1 MIFIGRL
8 AEMGFNE
15 CVRGYKN
22 ASHYTIKTKLQGGK
36 YTVANSCN
44 MVNRIVKA
52 EEMKKMGSKILSSKI
67 NNL

>member
-8 AEMGFNE
+8 AEVGFNE
-15 CVRGYKN
+15 CVKGYKN

-52 EEMKKMGSKILSSKI
+52 EEMKRMGSKILSSKI

>member
-8 AEMGFNE
+8 AEVGFNE

>member
-8 AEMGFNE
+8 AEVGFNE

-44 MVNRIVKA
+44 MINRIVKA
-52 EEMKKMGSKILSSKI
+52 EEMKKMRSKILSSKI

>member
-8 AEMGFNE
+8 AEVGFNE

-22 ASHYTIKTKLQGGK
+22 ASHYTIKTKLRGGK